1 MDARSFFV
9 NLLLY
14 IFSLLVS
21 YLLISTFRF
30 FPIILGAI
38 LCFGSLIGIIIII
51 INISNKNN

>member
-1 MDARSFFV
+1 MDTRSFFV

-30 FPIILGAI
+30 FPIILGTI
-38 LCFGSLIGIIIII
+38 LCFGSLIGIVIIIT
-51 INISNKNN
+51 NILKNN

>member
-1 MDARSFFV
+1 MDTRSFFV

-51 INISNKNN
+51 INKFKNN